1 MAVRIGLFIGKFVY
15 FCRPKPKRMKYRIL
29 VFFALLLLI
38 CSCDRRKRAVK
49 HFEGQAFGT
58 TYSITCIGHTPDDTS
73 PYPHEQID
81 SLLADLSHTFSI
93 FDTNSIIYRWNKGED
108 VELNEDFLMVLHI
121 SKAVSER
128 TDGAFDCTVQPL
140 VQLWG
145 FGKDGIRHTVADDTL
160 AAIRE
165 YVGFQLI
172 DIQGDSIIRKDP
184 RVQLNFNAV
193 AKGYAVDKV
202 ADWLWW
208 NGYGDCLVEIGGE
221 VAVRGSKNGKPWKV
235 GIQVPTK
242 TADGARESFETI
254 ELHRADP
261 DIIPEDMFSAVATS
275 GNYRNYF
282 EEDGV
287 RYTHILDPRTG
298 RPERTN
304 LLSVTVLTNSCAHA
318 DAYATAF
325 MVLGYEK
332 SAKIVKQHPELEAW
346 FIVAEE
352 DGKFTIMR

>member
-1 MAVRIGLFIGKFVY
+1 
-15 FCRPKPKRMKYRIL
+15 MKYRIL
-29 VFFALLLLI
+29 VFFALLLLV

-73 PYPHEQID
+73 PYPHAQID

-108 VELNEDFLMVLHI
+108 VELNEDFLEVLHI
-121 SKAVSER
+121 SKLVSEA

-145 FGKDGIRHTVADDTL
+145 FGKDGVRHTVSEDTL
-160 AAIRE
+160 SAVRE
-165 YVGFQLI
+165 FVGIQLI

-261 DIIPEDMFSAVATS
+261 DIIPEEMFSAVATS

-298 RPERTN
+298 RPERSN

-346 FIVAEE
+346 FIVAKE
-352 DGKFTIMR
+352 DGGFTMIR

>member
-1 MAVRIGLFIGKFVY
+1 MYAITYID
-15 FCRPKPKRMKYRIL
+15 RPNGISDSQL
-29 VFFALLLLI
+29 HQQV
-38 CSCDRRKRAVK
+38 
-49 HFEGQAFGT
+49 
-58 TYSITCIGHTPDDTS
+58 
-73 PYPHEQID
+73 D

-93 FDTNSIIYRWNKGED
+93 FDTNSLIYRWNKEEN
-108 VELNEDFLMVLHI
+108 VELNDDFLTVLRLSKRI
-121 SKAVSER
+121 SAA

-145 FGKDGIRHTVADDTL
+145 FGKDGVRHTVGDDTL
-160 AAIRE
+160 AAVRE
-165 YVGFQLI
+165 FVGFHLV
-172 DIQGDSIIRKDP
+172 DLQGDSILRNDS

-202 ADWLWW
+202 ADWIAEH
-208 NGYGDCLVEIGGE
+208 YGEDVLVEIGGE
-221 VAVRGSKNGKPWKV
+221 VAARGTKNGKPWKV

-242 TADGARESFETI
+242 TADGARESFESI
-254 ELHRADP
+254 PLPDHR
-261 DIIPEDMFSAVATS
+261 AVATS

-304 LLSVTVLTNSCAHA
+304 LLSVTVLAPDCATA

-325 MVLGYEK
+325 MVLGYDR
-332 SAKIVKQHPELEAW
+332 STQIVKQHPELEAW
-346 FIVAEE
+346 FIIAGE
-352 DGKFTIMR
+352 DGKFVMRR

>member
-1 MAVRIGLFIGKFVY
+1 MS
-15 FCRPKPKRMKYRIL
+15 
-29 VFFALLLLI
+29 
-38 CSCDRRKRAVK
+38 SCHQKSIK

-58 TYSITCIGHTPDDTS
+58 MYSITCIDNQNGKTDVRLHP
-73 PYPHEQID
+73 QID

-93 FDTNSIIYRWNKGED
+93 FDTNSIIYQWNKGEE
-108 VELNEDFLMVLHI
+108 VELNDDFLTVLRLSKTI
-121 SKAVSER
+121 STA
-128 TDGAFDCTVQPL
+128 TDGVFDCTVQPL

-145 FGKDGIRHTVADDTL
+145 FGKDGVRHTVGDDTL

-165 YVGFQLI
+165 FVGFQLVGL
-172 DIQGDSIIRKDP
+172 QGDSIIRKDP

-202 ADWLWW
+202 ADWLVEHSFT
-208 NGYGDCLVEIGGE
+208 NCLVEIGGE
-221 VAVRGSKNGKPWKV
+221 VAARGIKNGKPWKV

-242 TADGARESFETI
+242 TADGARESFESI
-254 ELHRADP
+254 PLPDHR
-261 DIIPEDMFSAVATS
+261 AVATS

-282 EEDGV
+282 EEGGV

-304 LLSVTVLTNSCAHA
+304 LLSVTVLAPDCATA

-325 MVLGYEK
+325 MVLGHER
-332 SAKIVKQHPELEAW
+332 SSQIVKQHPELEAW
-346 FIVAEE
+346 FIIAEE
-352 DGKFTIMR
+352 DGGFTVKR

>member
-1 MAVRIGLFIGKFVY
+1 
-15 FCRPKPKRMKYRIL
+15 MKYRIL

-58 TYSITCIGHTPDDTS
+58 TYSITCVANPEDKR
-73 PYPHEQID
+73 PLPHAQID

-108 VELNEDFLMVLHI
+108 VELNEDFLEVLHI
-121 SKAVSER
+121 SKLVSNA

-145 FGKDGIRHTVADDTL
+145 FGKDGVRHTVADDTL
-160 AAIRE
+160 AAVRE
-165 YVGFQLI
+165 FIGFQLV
-172 DIQGDSIIRKDP
+172 DLQGDSIFRKDP

-193 AKGYAVDKV
+193 AKGYAVDRV
-202 ADWLWW
+202 ADWLVE
-208 NGYGDCLVEIGGE
+208 NGFADCLVEIGGE
-221 VAVRGSKNGKPWKV
+221 VAARGNKNGKPWKV
-235 GIQVPTK
+235 GIQVPTQ
-242 TADGARESFETI
+242 TADGARESFES
-254 ELHRADP
+254 LPLPDHR
-261 DIIPEDMFSAVATS
+261 AVATS

-298 RPERTN
+298 QPERTN
-304 LLSVTVLTNSCAHA
+304 LLSVTVVAPDCATA

-325 MVLGYEK
+325 MVLGHEK
-332 SAKIVKQHPELEAW
+332 SAQIVEQHPELEAW
-346 FIVAEE
+346 FIIAEE
-352 DGKFTIMR
+352 DGGFTMRK

>member
-1 MAVRIGLFIGKFVY
+1 MYAITYI
-15 FCRPKPKRMKYRIL
+15 
-29 VFFALLLLI
+29 
-38 CSCDRRKRAVK
+38 DRSN
-49 HFEGQAFGT
+49 GI
-58 TYSITCIGHTPDDTS
+58 SDTRL
-73 PYPHEQID
+73 HQQVD

-93 FDTNSIIYRWNKGED
+93 FDTNSLIYRWNKGEN
-108 VELNEDFLMVLHI
+108 VELNDDFLTVLRL
-121 SKAVSER
+121 SKTVSTA
-128 TDGAFDCTVQPL
+128 TDGTFDCTVQPL

-145 FGKDGIRHTVADDTL
+145 FGKDGVRHTVGDDTL
-160 AAIRE
+160 AVVRE
-165 YVGFQLI
+165 FVGFQLV
-172 DIQGDSIIRKDP
+172 DLQGDSILRKDP

-202 ADWLWW
+202 ADWIAEH
-208 NGYGDCLVEIGGE
+208 YGEDVLVEIGGE
-221 VAVRGSKNGKPWKV
+221 VAARGTKNGKPWKV

-242 TADGARESFETI
+242 TADGARESFESI
-254 ELHRADP
+254 PLPDHR
-261 DIIPEDMFSAVATS
+261 AVATS

-304 LLSVTVLTNSCAHA
+304 LLSVTVLAPDCATA

-325 MVLGYEK
+325 MVLGYDR
-332 SAKIVKQHPELEAW
+332 SAQIVKQHSELEAW

-352 DGKFTIMR
+352 DGGWKVMGN

>member
-1 MAVRIGLFIGKFVY
+1 
-15 FCRPKPKRMKYRIL
+15 MKINALYIIL
-29 VFFALLLLI
+29 SSLILLTS
-38 CSCDRRKRAVK
+38 SCQKKSVI

-58 TYSITCIGHTPDDTS
+58 MYSINCISNSSSDES
-73 PYPHEQID
+73 SMLRLQID
-81 SLLADLSHTFSI
+81 SILSDLSHTFSI
-93 FDTNSIIYRWNKGED
+93 FDTTSLIYRWNKGED
-108 VELNEDFLMVLHI
+108 VPLNEDFLAVLRL
-121 SKAVSER
+121 SKTVSAA

-145 FGKDGIRHTVADDTL
+145 FGKDGVRHTVGDDTL

-165 YVGFQLI
+165 FVGFQLV
-172 DIQGDSIIRKDP
+172 DIQGDSILRKDP

-193 AKGYAVDKV
+193 SKGYAVDRV
-202 ADWLWW
+202 ADWLVEQ
-208 NGYGDCLVEIGGE
+208 GYADCLVEIGGE
-221 VAVRGSKNGKPWKV
+221 VAARGTKNGKPWKV

-254 ELHRADP
+254 PLPDHR
-261 DIIPEDMFSAVATS
+261 AVATS

-298 RPERTN
+298 QPERTN
-304 LLSVTVLTNSCAHA
+304 LLSVTVVSPDCATA

-325 MVLGYEK
+325 MVLGHEK
-332 SAKIVKQHPELEAW
+332 SAQIVKQHPELEAW
-346 FIVAEE
+346 FIIA
-352 DGKFTIMR
+352 DGDGGWKVTKNDE

>member
-1 MAVRIGLFIGKFVY
+1 MYAITYIDRSNG
-15 FCRPKPKRMKYRIL
+15 IL
-29 VFFALLLLI
+29 
-38 CSCDRRKRAVK
+38 
-49 HFEGQAFGT
+49 
-58 TYSITCIGHTPDDTS
+58 DTQL
-73 PYPHEQID
+73 HQQVD
-81 SLLADLSHTFSI
+81 SLLAELSHTFSI
-93 FDTNSIIYRWNKGED
+93 FDTTSLIYRWNKGED
-108 VELNEDFLMVLHI
+108 VPLNEDFLDVLRLSKTI
-121 SKAVSER
+121 STA
-128 TDGAFDCTVQPL
+128 TDGTFDCTVQPL

-145 FGKDGIRHTVADDTL
+145 FGKDGVRHTVGDDTL
-160 AAIRE
+160 AAVRE
-165 YVGFQLI
+165 FVGFQLV
-172 DIQGDSIIRKDP
+172 DLQGDSILRKDP

-202 ADWLWW
+202 ADWIAEH
-208 NGYGDCLVEIGGE
+208 YGEDVLVEIGGE
-221 VAVRGSKNGKPWKV
+221 VAARGTKNGKPWKV

-242 TADGARESFETI
+242 TADGARESFESI
-254 ELHRADP
+254 PLPDHR
-261 DIIPEDMFSAVATS
+261 AVATS

-304 LLSVTVLTNSCAHA
+304 LLSVTVLAPDCATA

-332 SAKIVKQHPELEAW
+332 SAQIVKQHSELEAW

-352 DGKFTIMR
+352 DGGWKVMGN

>member
-1 MAVRIGLFIGKFVY
+1 
-15 FCRPKPKRMKYRIL
+15 MKYRIL
-29 VFFALLLLI
+29 VFFVLLLLI
-38 CSCDRRKRAVK
+38 CTCDQRKRAVK

-58 TYSITCIGHTPDDTS
+58 TYSITCVANPDDKR
-73 PYPHEQID
+73 PLPHAQID
-81 SLLADLSHTFSI
+81 SLLAELSHTFSI
-93 FDTNSIIYRWNKGED
+93 FDTNSIIYRWNKVED
-108 VELNEDFLMVLHI
+108 VELNEDFLYVLRL
-121 SKAVSER
+121 SKTVSAA

-145 FGKDGIRHTVADDTL
+145 FGKDGVRHTVGDDTL
-160 AAIRE
+160 AAVRE
-165 YVGFQLI
+165 YVGFQLV
-172 DIQGDSIIRKDP
+172 DLQGDSILRKDP

-193 AKGYAVDKV
+193 AKGYAVDRV
-202 ADWLWW
+202 ADWLVE
-208 NGYGDCLVEIGGE
+208 NGYTDCLVEIGGE
-221 VAVRGSKNGKPWKV
+221 VAARGNKNGKPWKV
-235 GIQVPTK
+235 GIQVPTQ
-242 TADGARESFETI
+242 TADGARESFES
-254 ELHRADP
+254 LPLPDHR
-261 DIIPEDMFSAVATS
+261 AVATS

-298 RPERTN
+298 QPERTN

-352 DGKFTIMR
+352 DGGWKVMGN